1 MCLKFYCMWT
11 RKNEASLK
19 FVVVKFG
26 NGETVRFN
34 RLDWMSSSSIKSR
47 HHCHVLKNTLDYIL
61 NLVFFLCD
69 CLFSF
74 FFVSTKTKR
83 KKNFI
88 QCLTF
93 PHREHA
99 SKFQTKDIHTNIHIW
114 THTHTLSQYLHT
126 QRSRDREWK
135 QKNG

>member
-74 FFVSTKTKR
+74 FFCLNKNEEKKKLYTMSNFSTSWARFKISNKR
-83 KKNFI
+83 Y
-88 QCLTF
+88 
-93 PHREHA
+93 
-99 SKFQTKDIHTNIHIW
+99 
-114 THTHTLSQYLHT
+114 THKHSHLNTHSHT
-126 QRSRDREWK
+126 QPIFTHAKIER
-135 QKNG
+135 